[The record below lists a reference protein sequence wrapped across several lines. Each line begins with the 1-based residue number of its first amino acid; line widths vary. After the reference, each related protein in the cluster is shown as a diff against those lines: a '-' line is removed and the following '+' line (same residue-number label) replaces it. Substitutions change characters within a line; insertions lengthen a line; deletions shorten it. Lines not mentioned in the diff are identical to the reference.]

1 MAKTNNIIYLFA
13 QDILNYQRMGG
24 DMNNL
29 TAQNVYNLINN
40 QEHVEKPAFDE
51 HAFEDNLIRENDLE
65 HINKLYAEASSL
77 LEPLFLKYIFKKMKT
92 NTSNFDELTTRDKII
107 YLTHAYR
114 LISYDDKP
122 VTWNNNNNNS
132 NTQSVATI

>member
-13 QDILNYQRMGG
+13 QDILNYQRLGG

-29 TAQNVYNLINN
+29 TARNVYNLINY
-40 QEHVEKPAFDE
+40 QEHVEKAPFDE
-51 HAFEDNLIRENDLE
+51 HAFEDNLINENDIE

-77 LEPLFLKYIFKKMKT
+77 LEPMFLKYIFKKMKS
-92 NTSNFDELTTRDKII
+92 NTSNFDELTTKDKII

-114 LISYDDKP
+114 LISYDNKT
-122 VTWNNNNNNS
+122 VNCNNNNNS
-132 NTQSVATI
+132 NTQSVAAI

>member
-40 QEHVEKPAFDE
+40 QEHVEKSAFDE
-51 HAFEDNLIRENDLE
+51 HAFEDNLINENDIE
-65 HINKLYAEASSL
+65 HINK
-77 LEPLFLKYIFKKMKT
+77 
-92 NTSNFDELTTRDKII
+92 
-107 YLTHAYR
+107 
-114 LISYDDKP
+114 
-122 VTWNNNNNNS
+122 
-132 NTQSVATI
+132 